1 MDKNILE
8 FEDYNINIDLNEIE
22 NMNEEEVKEAL
33 KKVEELKKMVE

>member
-8 FEDYNINIDLNEIE
+8 FEDYDIKIDLNKID

-33 KKVEELKKMVE
+33 KKVEELKKIVE